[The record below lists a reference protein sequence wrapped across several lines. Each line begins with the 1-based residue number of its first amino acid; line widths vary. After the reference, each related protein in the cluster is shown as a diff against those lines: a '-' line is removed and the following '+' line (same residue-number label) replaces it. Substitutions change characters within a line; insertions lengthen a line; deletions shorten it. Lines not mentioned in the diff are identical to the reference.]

1 MMELSKYDK
10 KYIRVTDIYG
20 ETHIGTADV
29 IMEAMGRF
37 RAVGIVSVPFL
48 KDVHHV
54 SAAKDEIV
62 LLPQHGKPLNDF
74 YSASPFPFTKSLT
87 TSPARISPT
96 TEGTKAM
103 EPGISLRCVHFLAVP
118 GGQIQ

>member
-29 IMEAMGRF
+29 IMEAMGRLC
-37 RAVGIVSVPFL
+37 AVVPIRFL
-48 KDVHHV
+48 EDVHHV
-54 SAAKDEIV
+54 SAAKDEIA
-62 LLPQHGKPLNDF
+62 LLPQHGKPLNVF

-87 TSPARISPT
+87 TSPARIRPT